1 MNRGNERL
9 LAVLAALRRMPRWA
23 LVLSTVGI
31 IIVLGVA
38 MFMLIPSQ
46 TSAVGDDSY
55 LNSTGLAFSVFLKL
69 GIIVVIIIGIAIVVK
84 QMQTKMRVEKSD
96 QISILETVHLSP
108 HRSIH
113 LIRVDNEKLLIG
125 ATDQNISTLL
135 HLTNLDAS
143 IETDVKEKNPSFSDY
158 LSKAQGSKE

>member
-143 IETDVKEKNPSFSDY
+143 IASDANDKNPSFSDY

>member
-135 HLTNLDAS
+135 RLTNLDAS

-158 LSKAQGSKE
+158 LSKAQGNKE

>member
-1 MNRGNERL
+1 MNKGNERL

-23 LVLSTVGI
+23 LVLTTMGI

-46 TSAVGDDSY
+46 TSTVGDTSY
-55 LNSTGLAFSVFLKL
+55 LNSAGLAFSVFLRL
-69 GIIVVIIIGIAIVVK
+69 GIVIVIIIGLAIVIK
-84 QMQTKMRVEKSD
+84 QMQSKMRIEKTD

-135 HLTNLDAS
+135 HLSNIDTS
-143 IETDVKEKNPSFSDY
+143 IDSNNIENNQSFSDY
-158 LSKAQGSKE
+158 LSKAQGSKD

>member
-1 MNRGNERL
+1 MNKGNERL

-23 LVLSTVGI
+23 LVLTTLGI

-46 TSAVGDDSY
+46 TSTVGDTSY
-55 LNSTGLAFSVFLKL
+55 LNSAGLAFSVFLRL
-69 GIIVVIIIGIAIVVK
+69 GIIIVIIIGLAIVIK
-84 QMQTKMRVEKSD
+84 QMQSKMRIEKTD

-135 HLTNLDAS
+135 HLSNIDTSIDSNNL
-143 IETDVKEKNPSFSDY
+143 ENNQSFSDY
-158 LSKAQGSKE
+158 LSKAQGSKD